1 MLLSDGVSWK
11 NFLPFLLLRYFWNL
25 LGNQFKSSLLKLNLY
40 FEGER
45 DMEKILGMAKVTS
58 KGSTTIPVAVRKK
71 FNIREGDS
79 ILFIERDGELILRR
93 A

>member
-1 MLLSDGVSWK
+1 MD
-11 NFLPFLLLRYFWNL
+11 L
-25 LGNQFKSSLLKLNLY
+25 LGNPFKFLLRKLSE
-40 FEGER
+40 FRRIR
-45 DMEKILGMAKVTS
+45 DMEKILGMTKVTS

-71 FNIREGDS
+71 FNIKKGDF

>member
-1 MLLSDGVSWK
+1 
-11 NFLPFLLLRYFWNL
+11 
-25 LGNQFKSSLLKLNLY
+25 
-40 FEGER
+40 
-45 DMEKILGMAKVTS
+45 MEKILGMAKVTS